1 MKCQR
6 CNNEDSR
13 YFYKGHR
20 GYYCRKCVK
29 FSRILISEDLEQKT
43 YDINSGVDEYRFS
56 FSLTKRQKEA
66 SSRCLQYLKDSDV
79 LLYCV
84 TGAGKTEIVIESI
97 AYYLSLGLRVCYA
110 ISRKEVV
117 IELEKRFRK
126 IFVKAD
132 VVAVY
137 GGHHEKIT
145 GDLIVCTNHQLYRYY
160 HTFDLLILDE
170 VDAFPLKGDETLM
183 NISLNS
189 CKGRIVFSTATVD
202 EYLSNILK
210 KRNYRKVELFVR
222 PSLSPMVIPRIIYL
236 NKYLSILFLI
246 CLLNRIKSQCIIFV
260 SSKRIC
266 RYLYYILKNMYSIT
280 YVYSDLNDR
289 DLNIASF
296 KKKKYQFIVSTTV
309 LERGVT
315 ISGIDV
321 IILDYDN
328 IFDKSNLIQMLGRIN
343 RGVSSNDG
351 KAYILTDS
359 INRKLIDTVKY
370 LKEANNHL

>member
-189 CKGRIVFSTATVD
+189 CKGRIIFSTATVD
-202 EYLSNILK
+202 AYLSNILK

-222 PSLSPMVIPRIIYL
+222 PSLLPMVIPKIIYL
-236 NKYLSILFLI
+236 NKYLSILFLVY
-246 CLLNRIKSQCIIFV
+246 LLNRIKSQCIIFV

-289 DLNIASF
+289 DLNISSF
-296 KKKKYQFIVSTTV
+296 KNKKYQFIVSTTV

-321 IILDYDN
+321 IIMDYDN
-328 IFDKSNLIQMLGRIN
+328 IFDQSNLIQMLGRIN
-343 RGVSSNDG
+343 RGVSNNDG

-359 INRKLIDTVKY
+359 INRKLIDTIKY